1 MTTPTPV
8 RMFERDG
15 QLVLGAMVRT
25 LGAFPSGWRYPGAHK
40 NPANDPAALKR
51 LARTAEKAGLD
62 FLFLG
67 DWLSSSS
74 DLEYTEP
81 SLLARIDPFSS
92 AAYLA
97 AVTNRIGLIA
107 TASTAHSEPY
117 AIARAAASIDR
128 LSGGRFGLN
137 LTVGTDPRA
146 GANFGRTDAGGP
158 DDNRFET
165 GVEYV
170 RLLRSLWDSW
180 DDDAVVAD
188 AKRGILVDHSRVDPV
203 DHEGRRF
210 SVAGPLNALRPVQGQ
225 IPVVHAGVS
234 VRAREFAAAH
244 ADIHIVAPSSLGD
257 AVKFYREAGLRAT
270 AAGRAPGD
278 ITIIAPILPIVGE
291 TREAAFAI
299 YDELVALVPLD
310 DGSPRAQSLGLP
322 ANRSTAALLR
332 SVGLPLLERG
342 LDESVALATAERFNA
357 VGQRL
362 LEVVESRSG
371 RTIGGARAITYRH
384 LVVAQAIAAPLVVG
398 SATDIADHL
407 ETWFRASAA
416 DGFAIQ
422 SAFLHEQFDAFA
434 HSVVPELVRRG
445 LVHEGYDAKT
455 LRGHLNLTKPA
466 REAPVAPTVGPHWVI

>member
-1 MTTPTPV
+1 MSTPTPD

-67 DWLSSSS
+67 DWLSSSP

-97 AVTNRIGLIA
+97 AVTNSIGLIA
-107 TASTAHSEPY
+107 TASTAHAEPY

-146 GANFGRTDAGGP
+146 SANFGRTDARGS

-165 GVEYV
+165 GVEFV

-188 AKRGILVDHSRVDPV
+188 AERGRLVDHSRVDPI

-210 SVAGPLNALRPVQGQ
+210 TVAGPLNTLRPVQGQ

-244 ADIHIVAPSSLGD
+244 ADMHVVAPSSLGD
-257 AVKFYREAGLRAT
+257 AVKFHREARLRAT
-270 AAGRAPGD
+270 AAGRDPAE
-278 ITIIAPILPIVGE
+278 ITIITPVLPIVGE
-291 TREAAFAI
+291 TRQAAFAM
-299 YDELVALVPLD
+299 YDELVELVPLD
-310 DGSPRAQSLGLP
+310 DGSPHAQSLGLP
-322 ANRSTAALLR
+322 ANRSAAAFLR

-342 LDESVALATAERFNA
+342 LDDAVPLAIAERFNA

-371 RTIGGARAITYRH
+371 RTVGGARPVTFRH
-384 LVVAQAIAAPLVVG
+384 LVVAQAVPAPIVVG
-398 SATDIADHL
+398 SPADIADHL

-422 SAFLHEQFDAFA
+422 SAFLHEQFEAFA
-434 HSVVPELVRRG
+434 HLVVPELIRRG

-455 LRGHLNLTKPA
+455 LRGHLRLTKPV
-466 REAPVAPTVGPHWVI
+466 REAPVPSAAAPNWVI

>member
-1 MTTPTPV
+1 MSTPTPV
-8 RMFERDG
+8 RTLERDR

-51 LARTAEKAGLD
+51 LARTAEKAGFD

-146 GANFGRTDAGGP
+146 NANFGRTDAAGS

-165 GVEYV
+165 GVEFV

-188 AKRGILVDHSRVDPV
+188 AKRGILVDHSLIDPV

-225 IPVVHAGVS
+225 IPVAHAGVS

-278 ITIIAPILPIVGE
+278 VTIITPILPIVGE
-291 TREAAFAI
+291 TRQAAFEI

-310 DGSPRAQSLGLP
+310 DGSARAQSLGLP
-322 ANRSTAALLR
+322 ANRSAAAFLR

-342 LDESVALATAERFNA
+342 LDETVSLATAERFNA
-357 VGQRL
+357 AGQRL

-371 RTIGGARAITYRH
+371 RTVGGERPVTYRH
-384 LVVAQAIAAPLVVG
+384 LVVAQTVAAPLVVG
-398 SATDIADHL
+398 SAVDIADHL
-407 ETWFRASAA
+407 ETWFRASAT

-422 SAFLHEQFDAFA
+422 SAFLHEQFELFA
-434 HSVVPELVRRG
+434 HLVVPELIRRG

-455 LRGHLNLTKPA
+455 LRGHLHLTKPV
-466 REAPVAPTVGPHWVI
+466 REAPIAPTLGPHWVI

>member
-1 MTTPTPV
+1 MTTPTPA
-8 RMFERDG
+8 RTFECNG

-146 GANFGRTDAGGP
+146 SANFGRTDAGGS

-165 GVEYV
+165 GVEFV

-188 AKRGILVDHSRVDPV
+188 AKRGILVDHSLVDPI
-203 DHEGRRF
+203 DHQGRRF

-244 ADIHIVAPSSLGD
+244 ADIHVVAPSSLGD
-257 AVKFYREAGLRAT
+257 AVTFYRQAKQRAV

-278 ITIIAPILPIVGE
+278 VTIVTPILPIVGE
-291 TREAAFAI
+291 TRQAAFSL
-299 YDELVALVPLD
+299 YDELVELVPLD
-310 DGSPRAQSLGLP
+310 DGSPRDPSLGFP
-322 ANRSTAALLR
+322 QNRSAATFLR
-332 SVGLPLLERG
+332 SVGLPLLERSV
-342 LDESVALATAERFNA
+342 DEPVSIATAERFNA

-362 LEVVESRSG
+362 LEVVQSRAG
-371 RTIGGARAITYRH
+371 RTVGGARPVTFRH
-384 LVVAQAIAAPLVVG
+384 LIVAQAVPAPIVVG

-407 ETWFRASAA
+407 ERWFRAGAA

-434 HSVVPELVRRG
+434 QLVVPELIGRG
-445 LVHEGYDAKT
+445 LMNEGYDAKT
-455 LRGHLNLTKPA
+455 LRGHLRLTKPV
-466 REAPVAPTVGPHWVI
+466 RQAPVAPEVAPNWVI

>member
-8 RMFERDG
+8 RTFERDG
-15 QLVLGAMVRT
+15 HLVLGAMVRT

-40 NPANDPAALKR
+40 NPANDPTALKR

-81 SLLARIDPFSS
+81 SLLARVDPFSS

-146 GANFGRTDAGGP
+146 SANFGRTDAGGT

-165 GVEYV
+165 GVEFV

-180 DDDAVVAD
+180 DDGAVVAD
-188 AKRGILVDHSRVDPV
+188 AKRGILVDHSLIAPV
-203 DHEGRRF
+203 EHQGRRF

-234 VRAREFAAAH
+234 ARAREFAAAH
-244 ADIHIVAPSSLGD
+244 ADIHVVAPSSLGE
-257 AVKFYREAGLRAT
+257 AVAFYRQAKQRAV
-270 AAGRAPGD
+270 AAGRSAGD
-278 ITIIAPILPIVGE
+278 VTIVTPILPIVGE
-291 TREAAFAI
+291 TRQAAFAL
-299 YDELVALVPLD
+299 YDELVELVPLD
-310 DGSPRAQSLGLP
+310 DGTARDPSLGFP
-322 ANRSTAALLR
+322 PNRSAASFLR
-332 SVGLPLLERG
+332 SVGLPLLERSV
-342 LDESVALATAERFNA
+342 DEPVSIATAERFNA

-362 LEVVESRSG
+362 LEVVQSRSG
-371 RTIGGARAITYRH
+371 RTLGGARPVTFRH
-384 LVVAQAIAAPLVVG
+384 LIVAQAVPAPIVVG
-398 SATDIADHL
+398 SPTDIADHL
-407 ETWFRASAA
+407 ERWFRAGAA

-434 HSVVPELVRRG
+434 HLVVPELIHRG
-445 LVHEGYDAKT
+445 LMNEGYDAKT
-455 LRGHLNLTKPA
+455 LRGHLHLTKPV
-466 REAPVAPTVGPHWVI
+466 REAPVAAEVAPNWVI